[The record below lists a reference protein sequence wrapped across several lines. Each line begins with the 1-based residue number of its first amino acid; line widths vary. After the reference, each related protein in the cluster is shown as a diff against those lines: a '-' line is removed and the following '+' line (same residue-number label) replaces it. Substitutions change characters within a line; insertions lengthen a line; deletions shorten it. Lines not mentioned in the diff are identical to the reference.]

1 MADPVQIVSHLDQAL
16 SQFDK
21 QSQRFVTLAGLIY
34 TNEVKRLM
42 RESPRGG
49 RIYRRIRAGGLRAR
63 LAGRRARAGDYI
75 VHKASAPGE
84 PPAVDRGNLVNSVA
98 SVEELTPRGWA
109 TTGGSTLAKIPSAL
123 EYGTRTIAP
132 RPAFIP
138 ALSNIRGQLE
148 AALREAFKA

>member
-1 MADPVQIVSHLDQAL
+1 MAEVTRIVSHLDQAL
-16 SQFDK
+16 ARFDK
-21 QSQRFVTLAGLIY
+21 QSQRFVTLAGIAY

-49 RIYRRIRAGGLRAR
+49 RVYRRIRARGLKAR
-63 LAGRRARAGDYI
+63 LAGRKARAGDYI

-98 SVEELTPRGWA
+98 SVEELTSRGWA
-109 TTGGSTLAKIPSAL
+109 TTGGSTLAKIPPAL
-123 EYGTRTIAP
+123 EYGTATIAP

-138 ALSNIRGQLE
+138 ALMNIRSHLE